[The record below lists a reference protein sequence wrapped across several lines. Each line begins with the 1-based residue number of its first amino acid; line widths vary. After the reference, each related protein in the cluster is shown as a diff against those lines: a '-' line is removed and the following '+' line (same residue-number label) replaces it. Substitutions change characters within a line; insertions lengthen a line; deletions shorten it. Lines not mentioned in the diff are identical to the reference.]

1 MAAEILS
8 EVEPEMRVT
17 SLICLVAVVSASLA
31 ACATNP
37 REPAR
42 VDYRSFGN
50 GSNTASS
57 SSSSRSPERG
67 TMNCGSG
74 YTVRTNDTL
83 SEIAERCGV
92 GMSDLASTNGLSA
105 PYTLRVGQTISMP
118 RPPVHVVQRGE
129 NLYRIGLRYGV
140 PFQQLANHNGIGAPF
155 EIEVGQQIRL
165 PNGARVASTSSGGSS
180 RAPTTSSNRDRY
192 TPPPAEA
199 GAPSF
204 DWPVRG
210 SVLASFG
217 RRPNG
222 ERNDGI
228 NIEAAAGADVRASA
242 PGQVVYAGSEL
253 AGYGQLVLVRHSG
266 GFVTAYAHNSR
277 LLVREGDQVSRG
289 QVIAQAGATGTV
301 DRPQV
306 HFEIRSGVNPVDP
319 MSYLR

>member
-1 MAAEILS
+1 
-8 EVEPEMRVT
+8 MRRM

-31 ACATNP
+31 ACASNP

-50 GSNTASS
+50 GATSSS
-57 SSSSRSPERG
+57 SSSSRSPRRAG
-67 TMNCGSG
+67 MNCGSG

-92 GMSDLASTNGLSA
+92 SMSDLASTNGLSA
-105 PYTLRVGQTISMP
+105 PYTLRVGQTIAMP

-140 PFQQLANHNGIGAPF
+140 PFQQLASHNGIRAPY
-155 EIEVGQQIRL
+155 EIEVGQQIHL
-165 PNGARVASTSSGGSS
+165 PAGTRVASTTSGGSS
-180 RAPTTSSNRDRY
+180 RAPTTSSNRDTY

-199 GAPSF
+199 GAPRF
-204 DWPVRG
+204 DWPIRG
-210 SVLASFG
+210 QVLSSFG

-228 NIEAAAGADVRASA
+228 NIEAPSGAEVRAAA

-253 AGYGQLVLVRHSG
+253 AGYGQLILIRHSG
-266 GFVTAYAHNSR
+266 GYVTAYAHNSR
-277 LLVREGDQVSRG
+277 LLVREGDQISRG

-319 MSYLR
+319 MSYLN

>member
-1 MAAEILS
+1 MTRLFLS
-8 EVEPEMRVT
+8 EVESEMRRM

-31 ACATNP
+31 ACASNP

-50 GSNTASS
+50 GSSS
-57 SSSSRSPERG
+57 SSSSSARSPRRAS
-67 TMNCGSG
+67 MNCGSG

-92 GMSDLASTNGLSA
+92 SMSDLAGTNGLNA
-105 PYTLRVGQTISMP
+105 PYTLRVGQTIAMP

-140 PFQQLANHNGIGAPF
+140 PFQQLANHNGIRAPY
-155 EIEVGQQIRL
+155 EIEVGQQINL
-165 PNGARVASTSSGGSS
+165 PVGTQVASTTSGGSS
-180 RAPTTSSNRDRY
+180 RAPTTASNRDTY

-199 GAPSF
+199 GAPRF
-204 DWPVRG
+204 DWPIRG
-210 SVLASFG
+210 QVLSSFG

-228 NIEAAAGADVRASA
+228 NIEAPSGAEVRAAA

-253 AGYGQLVLVRHSG
+253 AGYGQLVLIRHSAG
-266 GFVTAYAHNSR
+266 YVTAYAHNSR
-277 LLVREGDQVSRG
+277 LLVREGDQISRG
-289 QVIAQAGATGTV
+289 QIIAQAGATGTV

-319 MSYLR
+319 MSYLN

>member
-1 MAAEILS
+1 MARLFLS
-8 EVEPEMRVT
+8 EVESEMRRM

-31 ACATNP
+31 ACASNP

-50 GSNTASS
+50 GSSS
-57 SSSSRSPERG
+57 SSSSSARSPRRAS
-67 TMNCGSG
+67 MNCGSG

-92 GMSDLASTNGLSA
+92 SMSDLAGTNGLNA
-105 PYTLRVGQTISMP
+105 PYTLRVGQTIAMP

-140 PFQQLANHNGIGAPF
+140 PFQQLANHNGIRAPY
-155 EIEVGQQIRL
+155 EIEVGQQINL
-165 PNGARVASTSSGGSS
+165 PVGTQVASTTSGGSS
-180 RAPTTSSNRDRY
+180 RAPTSASNRDTY

-199 GAPSF
+199 GAPRF
-204 DWPVRG
+204 DWPIRG
-210 SVLASFG
+210 QVLSSFG

-228 NIEAAAGADVRASA
+228 NIEAPSGAEVRAAA

-253 AGYGQLVLVRHSG
+253 AGYGQLVLIRHSAG
-266 GFVTAYAHNSR
+266 YVTAYAHNSR
-277 LLVREGDQVSRG
+277 LLVREGDQISRG
-289 QVIAQAGATGTV
+289 QIIAQAGATGTV

-319 MSYLR
+319 MSYLN